1 MRALYEINA
10 DLEALL
16 NQYDPETGE
25 VMFDPEAL
33 DALLMEKQE
42 KIEGVCLAV
51 KNLTAEVNAIKAEED
66 ALKKRREA
74 LEKKKDGYMG
84 WLGVTLAGEKFET
97 ARCAVGYR
105 KSEQTEI
112 TDAEKFWKWAKR
124 HKDFIRQKDPEA
136 DKAKIKAAIKAG
148 ETVPGAEI
156 VQKQTMSVK

>member
-16 NQYDPETGE
+16 NQVDPETGE
-25 VMFDPEAL
+25 VLFDPEAL
-33 DALLMEKQE
+33 DALMMEKQE

-51 KNLTAEVNAIKAEED
+51 KNLTAEINAIKAEED
-66 ALKKRREA
+66 TLKKRREA

-84 WLGVTLAGEKFET
+84 WLGVSLAGEKFET
-97 ARCAVGYR
+97 AKVAVGYR

-112 TDAEKFWKWAKR
+112 TDADKFWKWAKR

-156 VQKQTMSVK
+156 IWKQTMNIK

>member
-1 MRALYEINA
+1 MRALYEIDA

-16 NQYDPETGE
+16 NQVDPETGE
-25 VMFDPEAL
+25 ALFDPEAL
-33 DALLMEKQE
+33 DALLMEKQD

-51 KNLTAEVNAIKAEED
+51 KNLTAEAAAIKAEED

-74 LEKKKDGYMG
+74 LESKANGYRG
-84 WLGVTLAGEKFET
+84 WLERTLAGEKFET

-124 HKDFIRQKDPEA
+124 HKEFVRQKDPEA
-136 DKAKIKAAIKAG
+136 DKTKIKAAIKAG
-148 ETVPGAEI
+148 EKIPGAEI
-156 VQKQTMSVK
+156 IQKLTMNLK

>member
-16 NQYDPETGE
+16 NQVDPETGE
-25 VMFDPEAL
+25 ALFDPSAL
-33 DALLMEKQE
+33 DALMMERTE

-51 KNLTAEVNAIKAEED
+51 KNLTAEAGAIKAEED
-66 ALKKRREA
+66 NLKKRREA
-74 LEKKKDGYMG
+74 LEKKIDGYMG
-84 WLGVTLAGEKFET
+84 WLNATLDGDKFET
-97 ARCAVGYR
+97 AKVAVGYR

-148 ETVPGAEI
+148 ETIPGAEI
-156 VQKQTMSVK
+156 VQKKTMNVR